1 MQSAVTRRIAAG
13 VASLGL
19 LTAVG
24 LSLPGLASAQAL
36 SCKGHTGKAQDTEDY
51 ENAIEYVFACTG
63 RILGYT
69 ILADRELDAFD
80 TEIEV
85 NDPVGAL
92 VPSDGFACEGE
103 IPGTGIGCYGT
114 YGTNNVVRG
123 TLSVAES
130 KVCAEPRM
138 TAKLVVVIET
148 LDVNT
153 GAAKKTSNGA
163 MAGPFDLGRPRGC
176 PKSSPVFGLFAEM
189 EALRAQIRAARTS

>member
-1 MQSAVTRRIAAG
+1 MQSAVTRHIAAG

-19 LTAVG
+19 LMAVG
-24 LSLPGLASAQAL
+24 LSLPSFASGQAL
-36 SCKGHTGKAQDTEDY
+36 SCKGHVGKAQDTGDY
-51 ENAIEYVFACTG
+51 ENAADYRFACTG

-69 ILADRELDAFD
+69 IMSDRELDAFD

-85 NDPVGAL
+85 NDPAGAI
-92 VPSDGFACEGE
+92 VPSDSFVCEGE
-103 IPGTGIGCYGT
+103 IPGTGIGCYGS
-114 YGTNNVVRG
+114 YGTNNIVRG

-176 PKSSPVFGLFAEM
+176 PKSSPLFGLLSQM
-189 EALRAQIRAARTS
+189 EALRAQIRAARPS